1 MKTTLSKVRQDLLYN
16 TVHEEIMQA
25 RLKIWKMK
33 DDKNISIAEIDDIL
47 SDLCLKAPDKAI
59 RCFKTEL

>member
-1 MKTTLSKVRQDLLYN
+1 MKTTLRKVKEDLLYT

-47 SDLCLKAPDKAI
+47 SDLCIKAPRMAI
-59 RCFKTEL
+59 GCFETLK